1 MVRQLLVGC
10 KKFSTPATR
19 SPTWTLQNVTE
30 IFLTLLS
37 LAIADRS
44 PEYPV
49 RRGVT
54 FAPARGV
61 QMILQEKL

>member
-1 MVRQLLVGC
+1 MRRCLGEALALFEMKLVVA
-10 KKFSTPATR
+10 KM
-19 SPTWTLQNVTE
+19 
-30 IFLTLLS
+30 LS
-37 LAIADRS
+37 GYRLAIADRE